1 MRGIMLLYFTFVISP
16 LCAQTYDLII
26 RKGKIIDGSGNSWYY
41 GDVGIKDGKILAIG
55 KLQSEQG
62 KREIQANGLIVAP
75 GFIDVH
81 THIEGESL
89 TNPTANNFIFDGVTS
104 VVTGN
109 CGGSNLDLAT
119 YFHKLDSV
127 KTSINV
133 ASLIGHNTVRR
144 AIMGD
149 LQRDPT
155 PDEQMKME
163 ALVEKA
169 IKEGAVG
176 FSTGLI
182 YVPGT
187 YSKTPEVVG
196 LAKASAKYNG
206 VYASHIRDEG
216 DHVADAVNEAI
227 SIGREAKMPVE
238 ISHFKVTY
246 KPNWGRS
253 AETISLVEK
262 ARLEGI
268 DVTVDQYP
276 YIASSTTLDTT
287 VPTWVF
293 GGGRDS
299 LKQRIND
306 PKIRLKIKNEMV
318 K

>member
-1 MRGIMLLYFTFVISP
+1 MKGIILLLISFITLP
-16 LCAQTYDLII
+16 LYAQTYDII
-26 RKGKIIDGSGNSWYY
+26 ILNGKIIDGSGNSWYY
-41 GDVGIKDGKILAIG
+41 GDVGIKDGKIAFIG
-55 KLQSEQG
+55 KLQHEHG

-109 CGGSNLDLAT
+109 CGGSNPDLAN
-119 YFHKLDSV
+119 YFRKLDSV

-144 AIMGD
+144 AVMGD

-169 IKEGAVG
+169 MKEGAVG

-187 YSKTPEVVG
+187 YSKTPEVIG
-196 LAKASAKYNG
+196 LAKASSKYNG

-216 DHVADAVNEAI
+216 DHVTDAVKEANA
-227 SIGREAKMPVE
+227 IGREAKMPVE
-238 ISHFKVTY
+238 I
-246 KPNWGRS
+246 
-253 AETISLVEK
+253 
-262 ARLEGI
+262 
-268 DVTVDQYP
+268 
-276 YIASSTTLDTT
+276 
-287 VPTWVF
+287 
-293 GGGRDS
+293 
-299 LKQRIND
+299 
-306 PKIRLKIKNEMV
+306 
-318 K
+318 

>member
-1 MRGIMLLYFTFVISP
+1 
-16 LCAQTYDLII
+16 
-26 RKGKIIDGSGNSWYY
+26 
-41 GDVGIKDGKILAIG
+41 
-55 KLQSEQG
+55 
-62 KREIQANGLIVAP
+62 
-75 GFIDVH
+75 
-81 THIEGESL
+81 
-89 TNPTANNFIFDGVTS
+89 
-104 VVTGN
+104 
-109 CGGSNLDLAT
+109 
-119 YFHKLDSV
+119 
-127 KTSINV
+127 
-133 ASLIGHNTVRR
+133 
-144 AIMGD
+144 MGD

-155 PDEQMKME
+155 SDEQMKME

-169 IKEGAVG
+169 MKEGAVG

-196 LAKASAKYNG
+196 LAKASSKYNG

-216 DHVADAVNEAI
+216 DHVTDAVNEAI

-253 AETISLVEK
+253 VETIGLVEK

-268 DVTVDQYP
+268 DVTIDQYP

-299 LKQRIND
+299 LKIRIND
-306 PKIRLKIKNEMV
+306 PKMRLKIKNEMV
-318 K
+318 EGLKKKQLKSYSYAVVSRYQPDSTYNGKNISEINLLKGRKTKPMDEAETILEIGRRHQPHANGFLQHE